1 MLGCLLRSFYPSI
14 ITGMCLDGR
23 IGTGLNNPSLG
34 FGGYCLPKD
43 TKQLLANY
51 DQIPL
56 ALIEAFVSSN
66 TVRKDYIA
74 RQILTRK
81 PSVVGFCK
89 LIIKAGSDKFKSSTF
104 EAY

>member
-1 MLGCLLRSFYPSI
+1 MLGCLSRSFYPSI

-81 PSVVGFCK
+81 PSVVGF
-89 LIIKAGSDKFKSSTF
+89 
-104 EAY
+104 